1 MGATAM
7 KKEVTERRK
16 EKRFRMPTGAV
27 VAFRPGYLKLGRII
41 EIGKGGLSFSYIADE
56 ELPNLSSQLDIF
68 LAIQNFYLYNVPFKT
83 IWDFETDNVR
93 FASIRTRRS
102 GLKFEHLTTDQI
114 SRLESFIHNHTAGK
128 V

>member
-7 KKEVTERRK
+7 SKEATDRRK
-16 EKRFRMPTGAV
+16 DKRFLMPTGAV

-41 EIGKGGLSFSYIADE
+41 DIGKGGLGFSYIADE
-56 ELPNLSSQLDIF
+56 ELGSLSSQLDIF
-68 LAIQNFYLYNVPFKT
+68 LAIRNFYLYNIPFVT

-102 GLKFEHLTTDQI
+102 GLRFAQLAPDQI
-114 SRLESFIHNHTAGK
+114 SRLESFIQNHTAGE